1 MWGQRKRVSGGA
13 FFLSPTDYPQNERE
27 NYNMKLNVYEKKQ
40 IVKTYEVDTYDLM
53 FGVIEDVADAIK
65 LDELKNGTDAE
76 IIKMAGNLVLHS
88 MDTVKDL
95 FKDIF
100 EGITDEELKK
110 CKVSEM
116 AIVLVDVVKYTL
128 NQLGKGFGGKN

>member
-1 MWGQRKRVSGGA
+1 
-13 FFLSPTDYPQNERE
+13 
-27 NYNMKLNVYEKKQ
+27 MKLNIYEKKQ
-40 IVKTYEVDTYDLM
+40 VVKTYEVDTYDLM
-53 FGVIEDVADAIK
+53 FGVLEDVADAIK
-65 LDELKNGTDAE
+65 LDELKTGTDVE

-88 MDTVKDL
+88 METVKDL
-95 FKDIF
+95 LKDIF

>member
-1 MWGQRKRVSGGA
+1 
-13 FFLSPTDYPQNERE
+13 
-27 NYNMKLNVYEKKQ
+27 MKLNIYEKKQ
-40 IVKTYEVDTYDLM
+40 IIKTYEVDAYDLM
-53 FGVIEDVADAIK
+53 FGVLEDVADAIK
-65 LDELKNGTDAE
+65 LDELKTGTDTE
-76 IIKMAGNLVLHS
+76 IIRMAGNLVLHS
-88 MDTVKDL
+88 METVKDL

-100 EGITDEELKK
+100 VGITDEELKK

>member
-1 MWGQRKRVSGGA
+1 
-13 FFLSPTDYPQNERE
+13 
-27 NYNMKLNVYEKKQ
+27 MKLNIYEKKK

-53 FGVIEDVADAIK
+53 FGVLEDVADAIK
-65 LDELKNGTDAE
+65 LDELKTGTDAE
-76 IIKMAGNLVLHS
+76 IIKMAGNLVLNS
-88 MDTVKDL
+88 METVKDL

-110 CKVSEM
+110 CKISEM

-128 NQLGKGFGGKN
+128 NQLGKGIGGKN

>member
-1 MWGQRKRVSGGA
+1 
-13 FFLSPTDYPQNERE
+13 
-27 NYNMKLNVYEKKQ
+27 MKLKIYEKKQ
-40 IVKTYEVDTYDLM
+40 VIKTYEVDTYDLM
-53 FGVIEDVADAIK
+53 FGVLEDVANAIK
-65 LDELKNGTDAE
+65 LDELKTGTDAE
-76 IIKMAGNLVLHS
+76 IIKMAGNLVIHS

-100 EGITDEELKK
+100 EGITDDELKK

-128 NQLGKGFGGKN
+128 DQLGKGFGGKN

>member
-1 MWGQRKRVSGGA
+1 
-13 FFLSPTDYPQNERE
+13 
-27 NYNMKLNVYEKKQ
+27 MKLNIYEKKHV
-40 IVKTYEVDTYDLM
+40 VKTYEVDTYDLM
-53 FGVIEDVADAIK
+53 FGVLEDVADAIK
-65 LDELKNGTDAE
+65 LDELKTGTDVE

-88 MDTVKDL
+88 METVKDL
-95 FKDIF
+95 LKDIF

>member
-1 MWGQRKRVSGGA
+1 
-13 FFLSPTDYPQNERE
+13 
-27 NYNMKLNVYEKKQ
+27 MKLNIYEKKQ

-53 FGVIEDVADAIK
+53 FGVLEDVADAIK
-65 LDELKNGTDAE
+65 LDELKTGTDVE
-76 IIKMAGNLVLHS
+76 IIKMAGNLVLNS
-88 MDTVKDL
+88 MGTVKDL
-95 FKDIF
+95 LKDIF

-128 NQLGKGFGGKN
+128 DQLGKGFGGKN